1 MKTKNDSWWLGK
13 MKVMSVLAFLPLTSA
28 YALEGMD
35 DSSLS
40 DTAAQDGLT
49 LRMILPDFDGAGAG
63 TDLGIKAKQVIFHDK
78 TGYGALST
86 PGAIV
91 HGLGVAGNQLEL
103 TMAARSAINV
113 TLDMVGDASATAG
126 SQPMLNVRLDMP
138 AFTLKTGKT
147 YVARSNGMSAAVSS
161 MSGVITDGMTLN
173 VGAFTANMQL
183 GYEAQGSMISLTGTM
198 ANGISATGY
207 ALYDAN
213 SGGSLQLPTIA
224 VDNNGASTNLDMNIG
239 IDVGTSGLLVHV
251 IQLGSASGG
260 IDLTL
265 KDVAIGSAGA
275 PKMGNFN
282 IVGLNLATAWV
293 RIDGHL

>member
-1 MKTKNDSWWLGK
+1 MKTGIDRARLCRLVSLMMFGCLPFAHACAMDS
-13 MKVMSVLAFLPLTSA
+13 
-28 YALEGMD
+28 MD

-63 TDLGIKAKQVIFHDK
+63 TDLGIKAKQMIFHDK
-78 TGYGALST
+78 TGYGALTT

-91 HGLGVAGNQLEL
+91 HGLGVAGNQIEL
-103 TMAARSAINV
+103 TMAARSVISVA
-113 TLDMVGDASATAG
+113 LDMVGDASATLGA
-126 SQPMLNVRLDMP
+126 QPMLNVKLDIP

-147 YVARSNGMSAAVSS
+147 YVAMSNGTSAAVSS
-161 MSGVITDGMTLN
+161 LSGVITDGMTLN
-173 VGAFTANMQL
+173 VGAITANMQL
-183 GYEAQGSMISLTGTM
+183 GTEAQGSMISLTGSM

-213 SGGSLQLPTIA
+213 SGGSLQLPTIG
-224 VDNNGASTNLDMNIG
+224 VDNNGVSTNLDLNIG
-239 IDVGTSGLLVHV
+239 IDAGTNGLLVHV